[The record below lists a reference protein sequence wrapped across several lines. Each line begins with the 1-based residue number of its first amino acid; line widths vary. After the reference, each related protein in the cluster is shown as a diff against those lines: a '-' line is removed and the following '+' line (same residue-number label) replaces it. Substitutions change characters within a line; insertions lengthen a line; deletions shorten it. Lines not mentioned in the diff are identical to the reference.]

1 MLDTASQSTQKLF
14 MINFGQLL
22 EEKTEAIAQK
32 WVDAVI
38 GDRQIHSSDN
48 LDRIAIENHV
58 KNVLTA
64 LATVLDQAQEND
76 IESIAKASLVHGV
89 LRAKQGFEPTEI
101 AREYHLL
108 RSTILDYLR
117 GDLLQGSPEEVFRAM
132 SIVNTVVDAAIS
144 QCFKSYVGERFQEL
158 EQLQNQLSLTNQE
171 LTRLVRASQDNLSLL
186 AHELKSPLTSIIGYS
201 ELFMRQQR
209 SAKVKDTVSS
219 LEHIERVIRS
229 GRQILRLI
237 NDALEFARYETGKM
251 RLQLESI
258 DVKTV
263 IKTVVEVMQP
273 LADSRGL
280 LLVPDCNNAP
290 NRVLT
295 DPFRLQQ
302 ILVNLV
308 SNAIRYTKTGSIS
321 IECSLLA
328 DDSWII
334 SISDTGVGIAPE
346 DQSRIFDP
354 FTRAILSDQQHP
366 PDSTGLGLTIVSKL
380 VELLQGEI
388 SLVSQIGVGTTFKVV
403 FPLEV
408 KLEEDA

>member
-1 MLDTASQSTQKLF
+1 MLDTTCESAPKLF

-22 EEKTEAIAQK
+22 EEKTDAIAQK

-38 GDRQIHSSDN
+38 EDRHIHSSDN
-48 LDRIAIENHV
+48 LDRPAIENHIDS
-58 KNVLTA
+58 VLTA

-76 IESIAKASLVHGV
+76 IETIAKASLVHGV

-108 RSTILDYLR
+108 RSTILDHLR
-117 GDLLQGSPEEVFRAM
+117 ANLLQVSPEEVFRAM

-158 EQLQNQLSLTNQE
+158 KQLQNQLSLTNQE

-209 SAKVKDTVSS
+209 SGKVRDTFSS

-251 RLQLESI
+251 RLQLEFS
-258 DVKTV
+258 DVITA
-263 IKTVVEVMQP
+263 INTVVEVMQP

-280 LLVPDCNNAP
+280 LLVPNCKNAP
-290 NRVLT
+290 ERVLT

-302 ILVNLV
+302 IMVNLV
-308 SNAIRYTKTGSIS
+308 SNAIRYTKTGSIN
-321 IECSLLA
+321 IKCNLLA
-328 DDSWII
+328 DSRWVIE
-334 SISDTGVGIAPE
+334 ISDTGVGIAPE

-354 FTRAILSDQQHP
+354 FSRAILSEQQHP
-366 PDSTGLGLTIVSKL
+366 PDSTGLGLAIVSRL

-408 KLEEDA
+408 KLEDDA